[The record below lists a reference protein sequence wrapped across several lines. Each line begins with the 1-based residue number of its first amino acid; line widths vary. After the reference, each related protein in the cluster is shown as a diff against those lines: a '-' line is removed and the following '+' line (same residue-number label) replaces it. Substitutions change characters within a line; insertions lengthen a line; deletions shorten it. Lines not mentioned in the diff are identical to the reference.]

1 MAFRVNCGKINKK
14 EIEYLTSDTLVR
26 VTENLEEL
34 CEKYFVEEKFLEE
47 EEEINIDVV
56 HSEKI
61 PELIKALDEKAD
73 STFLQLKNAK
83 GKDKINELVDCI
95 KDLWLLKKIAVE
107 LLLKSDGRQDYVL
120 TLN

>member
-1 MAFRVNCGKINKK
+1 MAFRVNCGKINKN

-73 STFLQLKNAK
+73 STFLKLKNAK